1 MFYLIS
7 RLRKFYKT
15 SIIQS
20 HLLGLYS
27 DKCRR
32 HQTFP
37 TVPHLTYL
45 EPVFFSQGK
54 SGFCKAPVWVKQ
66 TPISSLPWT
75 TAESLASLSGWSNC
89 DSLLSHS
96 LLGPRNRRQKAPGP
110 RVCCAPKRP
119 GQQLSRSSPWEL
131 MLGPRHPSQHHGAAK
146 GVCRSFSNFV
156 LMF

>member
-37 TVPHLTYL
+37 TVPHLTHL
-45 EPVFFSQGK
+45 EPLFFSQEK
-54 SGFCKAPVWVKQ
+54 SGFCKAPVWAKQ

-75 TAESLASLSGWSNC
+75 TAESPASPSGWSNC
-89 DSLLSHS
+89 DSFLAVCWVPRTDDRKPLS
-96 LLGPRNRRQKAPGP
+96 PEYVVP
-110 RVCCAPKRP
+110 PKRP
-119 GQQLSRSSPWEL
+119 GQQLSRSSPCEI

-146 GVCRSFSNFV
+146 GVCCSFSNFV

>member
-37 TVPHLTYL
+37 TVPHLTHL
-45 EPVFFSQGK
+45 EPVFFSQEE
-54 SGFCKAPVWVKQ
+54 WVLQ
-66 TPISSLPWT
+66 GPSVGEATPISSLPWT
-75 TAESLASLSGWSNC
+75 TAESPASLSGWSNC

-119 GQQLSRSSPWEL
+119 VQQLSRSSPCEI

-146 GVCRSFSNFV
+146 GVCCSFSNFV